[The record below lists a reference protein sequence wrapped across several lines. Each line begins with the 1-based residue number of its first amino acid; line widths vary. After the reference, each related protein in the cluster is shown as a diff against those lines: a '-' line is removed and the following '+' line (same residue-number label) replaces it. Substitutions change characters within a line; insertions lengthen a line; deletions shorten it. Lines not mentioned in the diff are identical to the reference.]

1 MRKAIMI
8 LGTILIAA
16 VILISGSAVAAT
28 WHYGVSIVEYYHC
41 TSPDDV
47 IDQPDDEYCSLGT
60 SAQDL
65 GWILINLS
73 YGHGMGPEQQFWVFA
88 DSTYVEEYLV
98 FVCAEP
104 NYQTTYPVGEGS
116 DTADEDFFTPVTH
129 CPVDGWIY
137 ILLIGKTGDARPDP
151 VYGPDIDAVGWYE
164 P

>member
-88 DSTYVEEYLV
+88 DSTYPEQYQV
-98 FVCAEP
+98 FISAEP
-104 NYQTTYPVGEGS
+104 NYETSYEIGYGWDNNDKDFYTPDEIAPVN
-116 DTADEDFFTPVTH
+116 
-129 CPVDGWIY
+129 GWLY
-137 ILLIGKTGDARPDP
+137 ILLLGKTGDPHPDP
-151 VYGPDIDAVGWYE
+151 WYGPDIDAVGWYE